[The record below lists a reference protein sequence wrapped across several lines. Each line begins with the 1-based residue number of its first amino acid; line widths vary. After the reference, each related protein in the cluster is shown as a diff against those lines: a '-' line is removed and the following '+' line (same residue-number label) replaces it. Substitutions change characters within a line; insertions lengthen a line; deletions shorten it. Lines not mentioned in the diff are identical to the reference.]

1 MTYLNGFSSFD
12 SHRCSW
18 GNIGVVGIGVTITSV
33 VVVGVVVEPIVIIVV
48 RVVTV
53 TSVVVSKVVSSLSF
67 GLGFG
72 LRVSL
77 TFGQT
82 GFFQGTDST
91 PIRGDTITGGE
102 RTGSNSYTSRG
113 NSGDCVGSNY
123 GCNGGNRGSRGNWN
137 FMIIGFMIF
146 GKIRIDF
153 VL

>member
-53 TSVVVSKVVSSLSF
+53 ASVVVSIVVSSLSF
-67 GLGFG
+67 GFGFGFG

-91 PIRGDTITGGE
+91 PIRGNTITGAE
-102 RTGSNSYTSRG
+102 RTGSNSYASRG
-113 NSGDCVGSNY
+113 NSRDCVGSNY
-123 GCNGGNRGSRGNWN
+123 GCNGCNGCSRGNWN
-137 FMIIGFMIF
+137 FMIIGFMI
-146 GKIRIDF
+146 GIGIIA
-153 VL
+153 

>member
-18 GNIGVVGIGVTITSV
+18 SNIGVVGIGVTITSV
-33 VVVGVVVEPIVIIVV
+33 VVIGVVVEPIVIIVV

-53 TSVVVSKVVSSLSF
+53 TSVVVSIVVSSLSF
-67 GLGFG
+67 GFGFGFG

-102 RTGSNSYTSRG
+102 RTGSNSYASRG

-123 GCNGGNRGSRGNWN
+123 GCNRCNRGSRGNWN
-137 FMIIGFMIF
+137 FMIIGFMI
-146 GKIRIDF
+146 GIGIIA
-153 VL
+153 

>member
-18 GNIGVVGIGVTITSV
+18 GNIGVVSIGVTITSV

-48 RVVTV
+48 RVVTI
-53 TSVVVSKVVSSLSF
+53 SAVVVSIVVSSLSF
-67 GLGFG
+67 GFGFGFG
-72 LRVSL
+72 LGVSL

-91 PIRGDTITGGE
+91 TIRGDTITGGE
-102 RTGSNSYTSRG
+102 RTGSNSYASRG

-123 GCNGGNRGSRGNWN
+123 GCNGCNRGSRGNWN
-137 FMIIGFMIF
+137 FMIIGIMI
-146 GKIRIDF
+146 GIGIIA
-153 VL
+153 

>member
-1 MTYLNGFSSFD
+1 MGAHLSLSSFD

-18 GNIGVVGIGVTITSV
+18 GNIRVVGIGVTITSV

-53 TSVVVSKVVSSLSF
+53 TSVVVSIVVSSLSF
-67 GLGFG
+67 GFGFGFGFG
-72 LRVSL
+72 LGVSL

-91 PIRGDTITGGE
+91 TIRGDTITGGE
-102 RTGSNSYTSRG
+102 RTGSNSYASRG

-123 GCNGGNRGSRGNWN
+123 GCNGCNRGSRGNWN
-137 FMIIGFMIF
+137 FMIIGLMI
-146 GKIRIDF
+146 GIGIIA
-153 VL
+153 